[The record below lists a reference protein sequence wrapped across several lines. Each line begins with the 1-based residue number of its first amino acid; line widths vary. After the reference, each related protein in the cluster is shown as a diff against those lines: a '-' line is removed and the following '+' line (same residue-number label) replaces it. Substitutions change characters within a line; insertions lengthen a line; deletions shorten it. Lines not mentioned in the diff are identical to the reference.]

1 MIIFLL
7 FAPVVVDT
15 GWPPV
20 SLIPVANLP
29 SILSTPAVQV
39 AIFANGVID
48 IGCKFA
54 TGVADTRAFYTGGA
68 LRLGNIS
75 ASVKKK
81 FEMTLKLFSWAW
93 EKLIHKKACSK
104 GLVTLSL

>member
-7 FAPVVVDT
+7 FAPAVVDT
-15 GWPPV
+15 GLPPV

-29 SILSTPAVQV
+29 SISSTPAV

-93 EKLIHKKACSK
+93 EKMIHKKACSK

>member
-15 GWPPV
+15 GLPPV
-20 SLIPVANLP
+20 SLIPVASLP
-29 SILSTPAVQV
+29 SISSTPAVLV

-54 TGVADTRAFYTGGA
+54 TGVADTWVFDTGGA

-75 ASVKKK
+75 ASFKKN
-81 FEMTLKLFSWAW
+81 LK
-93 EKLIHKKACSK
+93 
-104 GLVTLSL
+104 

>member
-15 GWPPV
+15 GLLPV

-29 SILSTPAVQV
+29 SISSTPAVPV

-48 IGCKFA
+48 ICCKFA
-54 TGVADTRAFYTGGA
+54 TGVADTRVFDTGGA

-75 ASVKKK
+75 ASFKK
-81 FEMTLKLFSWAW
+81 
-93 EKLIHKKACSK
+93 I
-104 GLVTLSL
+104 